1 LILFE
6 FKEQDAGKPLKATC
20 FQPLLTNSKL
30 TKDVLLL
37 FELTKIELVMVCAS
51 LMTHRPV
58 QKCPTV
64 ALNQQEEPK
73 LLIYNFHLMLMAFW
87 ILSTPSGTASVCQ
100 ESCGSWR
107 ACSPRRGRC
116 NLSPS

>member
-1 LILFE
+1 LFLFE
-6 FKEQDAGKPLKATC
+6 FKEEDAGKPLKATC

-37 FELTKIELVMVCAS
+37 FDVTKIELVMVCAS

-64 ALNQQEEPK
+64 ARNQQEEPK
-73 LLIYNFHLMLMAFW
+73 LLISLVQAFFYDLQIVDLISCPRLVLVSIRTW
-87 ILSTPSGTASVCQ
+87 WFCLILLQT
-100 ESCGSWR
+100 
-107 ACSPRRGRC
+107 
-116 NLSPS
+116 